1 MNTLRDLF
9 PILYADVCI
18 MNGDNVRLTISYK
31 LDISNALSEEY
42 LDAEISRIECENDKV
57 LIWLKSANEKG
68 RETHEQ

>member
-9 PILYADVCI
+9 PILYADICI

-42 LDAEISRIECENDKV
+42 LDAEISRIECENNKA
-57 LIWLKSANEKG
+57 LIWLAEAKENNND
-68 RETHEQ
+68 

>member
-31 LDISNALSEEY
+31 LDISTALSEEY
-42 LDAEISRIECENDKV
+42 LDAEISRIECENNKA
-57 LIWLKSANEKG
+57 LIWLVKAKEDNND
-68 RETHEQ
+68 